1 MRCPTSQGRMSLRAG
16 VPLLAISALA
26 IAGMPATAK
35 AHDWYPQECCN
46 DMDCAVVTEL
56 KYLSGGTLKVT
67 TTRGTVEVSRDF
79 PIRPSLDRNA
89 HACLAYGEHD
99 LPDGGWRLMCLF
111 LPTGATLTPSLITPG
126 PVLSQIAAI
135 TQRKGGQ

>member
-1 MRCPTSQGRMSLRAG
+1 MPSHMLKIGLSLLILAG
-16 VPLLAISALA
+16 AAGSSIGSAR
-26 IAGMPATAK
+26 
-35 AHDWYPQECCN
+35 AHDWYPRECCH
-46 DMDCAVVTEL
+46 DGDCAVVTEL